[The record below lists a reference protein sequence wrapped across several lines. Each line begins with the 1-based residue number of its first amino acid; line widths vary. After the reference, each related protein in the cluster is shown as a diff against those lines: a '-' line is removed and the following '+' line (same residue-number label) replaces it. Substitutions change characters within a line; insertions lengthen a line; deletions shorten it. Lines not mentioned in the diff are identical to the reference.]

1 MKLTTLCYIRNNDQV
16 LMLHRTKK
24 EADLNKDKWIGVGG
38 KLEQH
43 ESPDDCIYREV
54 KEETGLLLQDY
65 QLRGIITFIL
75 PKWEDEICFLYLS
88 DHFQGNITQCDEGD
102 LAWIDIDKIKDLN
115 LWEGDR
121 AFLDELLTTNN
132 FINLK
137 LIYDENDYLI
147 EVIDYQ
153 K

>member
-24 EADLNKDKWIGVGG
+24 ETDLNKDKWIGVGG

-65 QLRGIITFIL
+65 QLRGVITLIL
-75 PKWEDEICFLYLS
+75 PKWED
-88 DHFQGNITQCDEGD
+88 
-102 LAWIDIDKIKDLN
+102 
-115 LWEGDR
+115 
-121 AFLDELLTTNN
+121 
-132 FINLK
+132 
-137 LIYDENDYLI
+137 
-147 EVIDYQ
+147 
-153 K
+153 

>member
-1 MKLTTLCYIRNNDQV
+1 
-16 LMLHRTKK
+16 MLHRTKK
-24 EADLNKDKWIGVGG
+24 ETDLNKYKWIGVGG

-65 QLRGIITFIL
+65 QLRGVITFIL

-88 DHFQGNITQCDEGD
+88 DHFQGNITQCDEGE

-137 LIYDENDYLI
+137 LIYDENDDLI